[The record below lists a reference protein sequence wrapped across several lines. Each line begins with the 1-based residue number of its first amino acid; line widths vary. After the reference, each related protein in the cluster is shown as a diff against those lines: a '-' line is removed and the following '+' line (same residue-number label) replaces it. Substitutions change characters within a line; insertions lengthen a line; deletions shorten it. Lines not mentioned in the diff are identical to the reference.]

1 MIGAMQMSSKFDSK
15 LEDDYDGANVTIDM
29 QTERL
34 KQFPQDYE
42 AINSIENPDERIIM
56 KQIVFMKYEK
66 ILKKQA
72 KMERKRKKKLLK

>member
-1 MIGAMQMSSKFDSK
+1 MMGAMQMSSKFDSK
-15 LEDDYDGANVTIDM
+15 LEDDYDGANVTMDM

-66 ILKKQA
+66 ILKK
-72 KMERKRKKKLLK
+72 